1 MEKSFSAENDISTVD
16 HQVFDR
22 AVYEYRVALNE
33 YAMSCRM
40 RLNIRDSLIKVYLL
54 GRILGNTAAEIDH
67 DINEWSVENHD

>member
-22 AVYEYRVALNE
+22 AVYEYKVALNE
-33 YAMSCRM
+33 YAMTWRM
-40 RLNIRDSLIKVYLL
+40 QNDIRASLAKIYLL